1 VSLYTLD
8 EICEG
13 CQHAVEHDCCGR
25 FCRCRGSHELETD
38 GISGTC
44 PYHELESAAPAEE
57 K

>member
-1 VSLYTLD
+1 MSLYTLD

-44 PYHELESAAPAEE
+44 PYHELESAASAEE
-57 K
+57 T